1 VSILIPVG
9 IRPTLHPRIKEQFF
23 RCLDAVIV
31 ESGAECV
38 IDETPFP
45 KRKGE
50 NYFANVAR
58 SRNHLIDT
66 YLRDDHDEVLWIDA
80 GIISFPSDLYQ
91 RLHELAASSIRIVAP
106 LCLIEETYPVMFY
119 DIAGYRERREPM
131 TPHFEP
137 WFSSNG
143 QRAIEVIAVGA
154 CVLMPAVVHR
164 KFRFVPQ
171 APDDPYNNTDWF
183 DLMQKARADGCHV
196 YVDTETVTWHAKLPK
211 YGEEWHDGKAW
222 NARNGSLTSLR
233 R

>member
-80 GIISFPSDLYQ
+80 GIISYPADLYAQ
-91 RLHELAASSIRIVAP
+91 LTRSKRARRRAIVAP

-119 DIAGYRERREPM
+119 DIAGYREQREPM

-137 WFSSNG
+137 WFS
-143 QRAIEVIAVGA
+143 QRGPLVKLLAVGA
-154 CVLMPAVVHR
+154 CVLVPAEVHR
-164 KFRFVPQ
+164 MFRFVPQ
-171 APDDPYNNTDWF
+171 PADDPYNNTDWF
-183 DLMQKARADGCHV
+183 DLMEKARGKGYRV
-196 YVDTETVTWHAKLPK
+196 YCDTTTVTWHAKLPK